1 MPPCNT
7 DACIVGK
14 LAGLEDIGDYVGDG
28 VAISCDTGEDTGD
41 GVTNSTSVGENT
53 TNSGRDL
60 ASDSP
65 MEIKI
70 EKERRSTQASTAITR
85 RKLNLYISD
94 SDSSDQIVNIV
105 LNTASKPA
113 GRPREKASTKKAR
126 RRKEFQDTKVL
137 IQQINTYG
145 DTTLSTLREYVDQK
159 KLSLEQI
166 EPLFNAIRPRR
177 DDAVFKR
184 PKGHM
189 VTLRTTKSVETN
201 IRYTLPEQLVL
212 KAQTAGKNAIS
223 RGQSEYGRTPPHEDI
238 TVLFLDV
245 GLFSLV
251 DIDTMHEWHCLKK
264 NISAV
269 HKLMKWIETKPQ
281 TETRCKILK
290 RVQKINVYT
299 SLKSKSGETL
309 VQFDDLTRF
318 AGEMWL
324 SDGCVVVAAL
334 KVADAWSRSQNSG
347 RITQVHVV
355 DPVFLGF
362 QDAADRARMLDTS
375 ELLLSTV
382 SQSRVILIPVYIVV
396 DISHWCGAIVDFGCK
411 TIWIYD
417 PKHNEEYLNAVTTIM
432 TKKIVPVIDQAC
444 KLTIRRSSAW
454 YQDDGHNCGGFIV
467 KWFETYINVAHN
479 TKVAEDLVQLTPDFT
494 SAKDLDDCRYK
505 MFKSVFMDVTS

>member
-28 VAISCDTGEDTGD
+28 VAILCDTGDDTGD

-70 EKERRSTQASTAITR
+70 EKERWSTQASTAITR

-105 LNTASKPA
+105 LNTASKPE

-189 VTLRTTKSVETN
+189 VTPRTTKSVETN

-223 RGQSEYGRTPPHEDI
+223 RGQSEYGRTP
-238 TVLFLDV
+238 T
-245 GLFSLV
+245 
-251 DIDTMHEWHCLKK
+251 
-264 NISAV
+264 
-269 HKLMKWIETKPQ
+269 
-281 TETRCKILK
+281 TR
-290 RVQKINVYT
+290 
-299 SLKSKSGETL
+299 GHH
-309 VQFDDLTRF
+309 RF
-318 AGEMWL
+318 
-324 SDGCVVVAAL
+324 
-334 KVADAWSRSQNSG
+334 
-347 RITQVHVV
+347 I
-355 DPVFLGF
+355 
-362 QDAADRARMLDTS
+362 
-375 ELLLSTV
+375 
-382 SQSRVILIPVYIVV
+382 
-396 DISHWCGAIVDFGCK
+396 FGCG
-411 TIWIYD
+411 II
-417 PKHNEEYLNAVTTIM
+417 LS
-432 TKKIVPVIDQAC
+432 C
-444 KLTIRRSSAW
+444 
-454 YQDDGHNCGGFIV
+454 
-467 KWFETYINVAHN
+467 
-479 TKVAEDLVQLTPDFT
+479 
-494 SAKDLDDCRYK
+494 
-505 MFKSVFMDVTS
+505 

>member
-28 VAISCDTGEDTGD
+28 VAISCDTGDDTGD

-166 EPLFNAIRPRR
+166 EPLFNAIRPRH

-184 PKGHM
+184 PKGHGYSGDNKECGNEYKIHTSRATRPESSNSWQERHLEKAER
-189 VTLRTTKSVETN
+189 VWPYPTT
-201 IRYTLPEQLVL
+201 
-212 KAQTAGKNAIS
+212 
-223 RGQSEYGRTPPHEDI
+223 RGHHRFIFGC
-238 TVLFLDV
+238 

-264 NISAV
+264 NISAI

-324 SDGCVVVAAL
+324 SDGCVFVAAL

-444 KLTIRRSSAW
+444 KLAIRRSSAW

-494 SAKDLDDCRYK
+494 SAKDLDDCRCK